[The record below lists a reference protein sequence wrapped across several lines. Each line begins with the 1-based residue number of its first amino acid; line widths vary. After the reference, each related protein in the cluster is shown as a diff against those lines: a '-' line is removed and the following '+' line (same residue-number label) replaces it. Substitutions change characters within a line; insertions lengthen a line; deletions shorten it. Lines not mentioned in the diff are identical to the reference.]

1 LCDEPINNKTTI
13 KEVPMR
19 GVMRRIVLAACA
31 AALFSGLACAQD
43 YPSRPVKIIVPFP
56 AGGSNDIIARIVAQK
71 LTERSGQNFLV
82 ENRGGAGGNIGAEV
96 VASAEPDGYTLLL
109 TAPPPLTINGSLY
122 KKLPFDPAKAF
133 APVALIASVPIV
145 LVINP
150 SVQAKNVAELIA
162 LAKAKPGSLNF
173 GSSGI
178 GSTNHLAGE
187 LLRSMAG
194 IDIVH
199 VPYRGA
205 APAMN
210 DLLADQIPFMFDN
223 MPAVL
228 PQVQGKAINAIAV
241 AGAKRAE
248 AMPDVPT
255 VAETVP
261 GFEASSWF
269 GLVAP
274 AKTPAPALAKLSG
287 EIEAILKM
295 PDVKKRLAEL
305 GAEPGAVFGDA
316 FGQFMTD
323 ETAKWSKLVKAS
335 GATVD

>member
-1 LCDEPINNKTTI
+1 MYRYC
-13 KEVPMR
+13 
-19 GVMRRIVLAACA
+19 RRWVLAVCGAI
-31 AALFSGLACAQD
+31 LLSGPVLAQD

-71 LTERSGQNFLV
+71 LAERSGQTFIV
-82 ENRGGAGGNIGAEV
+82 ENRGGAGGNIGAEA
-96 VASAEPDGYTLLL
+96 VANAEADGYTLLL
-109 TAPPPLTINGSLY
+109 TAPPPLTINGALY

-133 APVALIASVPIV
+133 VPVALIASVPIV
-145 LVINP
+145 LVVNP
-150 SVQAKNVAELIA
+150 SLPTKNVGELIA
-162 LAKAKPGSLNF
+162 LAKAKPGTLNF
-173 GSSGI
+173 GSSGM

-187 LLRSMAG
+187 LLKSMAG

-210 DLLADQIPFMFDN
+210 DLLAGQIPFMFDN

-228 PQVQGKAINAIAV
+228 AQVQGKAINAIAV
-241 AGAKRAE
+241 ASAKRAD
-248 AMPDVPT
+248 ALPDVPT

-274 AKTPAPALAKLSG
+274 AKTPAPALAKLSSEL
-287 EIEAILKM
+287 EIILKM

-305 GAEPGAVFGDA
+305 GAEPGTVFGTA

-323 ETAKWSKLVKAS
+323 ETAKWGKIIQAS

>member
-1 LCDEPINNKTTI
+1 
-13 KEVPMR
+13 MR
-19 GVMRRIVLAACA
+19 GVMRRTVLAACA
-31 AALFSGLACAQD
+31 AVLFSGAALAQD

-71 LTERSGQNFLV
+71 LTERNGQTFLV
-82 ENRGGAGGNIGAEV
+82 ENRGGAGGNIGAET

-109 TAPPPLTINGSLY
+109 TAPPPLTINGALY

-145 LVINP
+145 LVVNP
-150 SVQAKNVAELIA
+150 SVQAKNVGELIA

-187 LLRSMAG
+187 LLKSMAG
-194 IDIVH
+194 VDIVH

-210 DLLADQIPFMFDN
+210 DLLAGQIPFMFDN

-248 AMPDVPT
+248 ALPDVPT
-255 VAETVP
+255 VADTVP

-287 EIEAILKM
+287 ELETILKT

-305 GAEPGAVFGDA
+305 GAEPGTVFGDA

-323 ETAKWSKLVKAS
+323 ETAKWGKLVKAS

>member
-1 LCDEPINNKTTI
+1 
-13 KEVPMR
+13 MR
-19 GVMRRIVLAACA
+19 GVMRRTFLAACA
-31 AALFSGLACAQD
+31 AVLLSGAALAQD

-71 LTERSGQNFLV
+71 LTERNGQTFLV
-82 ENRGGAGGNIGAEV
+82 ENRGGAGGNIGAEA
-96 VASAEPDGYTLLL
+96 VASAEADGYTLLL

-145 LVINP
+145 LVVNP
-150 SVQAKNVAELIA
+150 QVPAKNVAELIA
-162 LAKAKPGSLNF
+162 LAKAKPGTLNF

-187 LLRSMAG
+187 LLKSMAG

-210 DLLADQIPFMFDN
+210 DLLAGQIPFMFDN

-248 AMPDVPT
+248 ALPDVPV
-255 VAETVP
+255 VADTVP

-287 EIEAILKM
+287 ELETILKM

-305 GAEPGAVFGDA
+305 GAEPGTVFGDA

-323 ETAKWSKLVKAS
+323 ETAKWGKLVKAS